1 MTALTCPFCNTPFDL
16 PEIPGR
22 VVCPR
27 CGEAIPA
34 KLLPAVVDNPIAI
47 SSRPGPLETAPGE
60 PTRRSYFMVALA
72 LICVVSA
79 GSGIWYYSTMKT
91 ADTVST
97 DRAPPAATWPPAT
110 LKGLRHLP
118 PDSQIVMALQVSPI
132 VQYGQRNGKPPG
144 AVLADMGLPA
154 EVFAGLRKA
163 GVLLEQI
170 DHIIMGVGFSE
181 SPLPK
186 LSVVLFLKQP
196 VYSERQFR
204 EVLKFRQ
211 NADKLGRATVDIPGL
226 FLPMG
231 MHTIDETTYLFSSDD
246 KTLDRMAGPDPEFDH
261 KKSFGK
267 GLQMSLD
274 SLQLASCA
282 WIITDDLDWANLPI
296 LKLAAPLLKQPDL
309 PKRLKGIRSLA
320 IGWMPDQM
328 AGGPLMTMNGV
339 VRFADAKM
347 ATEFVARAEPKF
359 DKDNLSIASE
369 REAVR
374 VQAKASFLVE
384 VMPNIIEI
392 FDR

>member
-16 PEIPGR
+16 PGIPGR

-27 CGEAIPA
+27 CGEAIPS
-34 KLLPAVVDNPIAI
+34 KLLPAILETPIAI
-47 SSRPGPLETAPGE
+47 SSRPGPLEMAPMA
-60 PTRRSYFMVALA
+60 PTRRSYFLVALV
-72 LICVVSA
+72 LISVVCA
-79 GSGIWYYSTMKT
+79 GLGIWYYSTMKT

-97 DRAPPAATWPPAT
+97 DRPSPAATWPPAT
-110 LKGLRHLP
+110 LKGLRYLP
-118 PDSQIVMALQVSPI
+118 PDSQIVIALQISPI

-144 AVLADMGLPA
+144 AVLADMGLPS

-163 GVLLEQI
+163 GVLLEQV
-170 DHIIMGVGFSE
+170 DHIILAIGFPE

-186 LSVVLFLKQP
+186 LSIILFLKQP
-196 VYSERQFR
+196 IYSERQFR

-211 NADKLGRATVDIPGL
+211 NADKLGRATVEIPGL

-246 KTLDRMAGPDPEFDH
+246 KTLDRMAEPNHEFDF

-267 GLQMSLD
+267 GLQTSLD

-282 WIITDDLDWANLPI
+282 WIITDDLDWADLPA

-309 PKRLKGIRSLA
+309 TKRLKGIRSLA
-320 IGWMPDQM
+320 VGWMPDQM

-339 VRFADAKM
+339 IRFADAKM
-347 ATEFVARAEPKF
+347 ATEFAATAEPKF
-359 DKDNLSIASE
+359 DKDNLSIASD

-374 VQAKASFLVE
+374 VQAKARYLVDE
-384 VMPNIIEI
+384 MPKILGI